1 MIQQSF
7 ILCAGKATRLY
18 PITLDYPKCLLPIG
32 DKTVLD
38 LIINWLESQ
47 NVYKHICNTFWQSQ
61 KIKYHVS
68 NIKKDITIIEEKELL
83 GTFGGIVNALP
94 FLDDIF
100 LVVYGDTIINCELK
114 NIIQF
119 HLEKLADVTMVSA
132 NSDTPWTGG
141 VIQADSGGKVIDI
154 VEKPDSD
161 KCLSNLVNAGVIV
174 FNKKIIEK
182 YKTNN
187 FFDIAKDF
195 LPMAIKDQHEIFT
208 YNISPEGSFIDMGTF
223 DNYNKL
229 KEMYNDNYKNTVEN
243 KFFGWR
249 Q

>member
-32 DKTVLD
+32 NKTVLD

-68 NIKKDITIIEEKELL
+68 NMKKDITIIEEKELL

-119 HLEKLADVTMVSA
+119 VLI
-132 NSDTPWTGG
+132 P
-141 VIQADSGGKVIDI
+141 
-154 VEKPDSD
+154 
-161 KCLSNLVNAGVIV
+161 
-174 FNKKIIEK
+174 
-182 YKTNN
+182 
-187 FFDIAKDF
+187 
-195 LPMAIKDQHEIFT
+195 
-208 YNISPEGSFIDMGTF
+208 
-223 DNYNKL
+223 
-229 KEMYNDNYKNTVEN
+229 
-243 KFFGWR
+243 
-249 Q
+249 